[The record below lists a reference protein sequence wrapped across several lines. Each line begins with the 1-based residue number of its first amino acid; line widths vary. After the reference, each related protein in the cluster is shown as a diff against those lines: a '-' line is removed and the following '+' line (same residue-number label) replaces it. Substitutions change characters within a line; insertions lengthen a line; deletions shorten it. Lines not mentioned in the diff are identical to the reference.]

1 MAAPVI
7 EESTKH
13 AFASNATSY
22 TITGTTLPNF
32 AAGDLCLIF
41 CSTDGAGNA
50 LTAHFNVVGGDQALT
65 VIGYSGGDTPSST
78 WFYRWCTGVE
88 LDVDVHILGTNSE
101 TCEAIAMRISG
112 VTHEFPLIIPVP
124 AVATSQNPD
133 PPAVP
138 ALKEARDVLFLA
150 AESNDHTDTWASD
163 PTNYATVQ
171 HGNSGTGS
179 GDCGGSV
186 AYRAIT
192 NTSLTED
199 PGTFGLS
206 GSEEYVAW
214 TIAVLGDL
222 SPVVA
227 EQNAVAV
234 PTTAVALGKA
244 DSLSNAQVFA
254 FTPRESCNIEKIA
267 FYAAKVG
274 SPTDDVAV
282 LLEASYTDLTTA
294 AASSGNQSWSPQEL
308 YGPGG
313 GGTCEGIA
321 QRFSLAATT
330 HIHGVQL
337 GGYYHNTPT
346 DNFVVSIVSALDGT
360 PLASLSVPAL
370 SLPSSDASF
379 ILRFPSVVQLASGTY
394 YLQLSRSG
402 ARDTTNYVFVD
413 VDSAAD
419 GYAGH
424 AYWLRDSGVWTE
436 NPSGYDLHALRIFG
450 TTTPIAATTV
460 DVQVTGWYEATFA
473 SPYAVTA
480 GTTYWVVIGRT
491 GAQDSTNYYSIYYG
505 ASANPLQTSYT
516 NTTGT
521 TYVEHATYDY
531 SFQARKTT
539 AVEWTPV
546 DPMGAS
552 GFFGV

>member
-7 EESTKH
+7 AASTEH
-13 AFASNATSY
+13 VGAAGTSC
-22 TITGTTLPNF
+22 TVTGTAMPNW

-41 CSTDGAGNA
+41 TSTDGAGNA
-50 LTAHFNVVGGDQALT
+50 QTAHFAVAGGDQALT
-65 VIGYSGGDTPSST
+65 LVASNTSDTPSSH
-78 WFYRWCTGVE
+78 WFYRWCTGAE
-88 LDVDVHILGTNSE
+88 LDVDLHIVGTNSE
-101 TCEAIAMRISG
+101 PYYVVAMQITG
-112 VTHEFPLIIPVP
+112 VNREYPLIIPAAV
-124 AVATSQNPD
+124 VATTANPD

-138 ALKEARDVLFLA
+138 ALKESRDVLYLA
-150 AESNDHTDTWASD
+150 ATSHDHTDTWSSD
-163 PTNYATVQ
+163 PSGYSTVQ
-171 HGNSGTGS
+171 NGNSGTGS
-179 GDCGGSV
+179 GDCGGAV
-186 AYRAIT
+186 AYLAVT
-192 NTSLTED
+192 GSAAVD
-199 PGTFGLS
+199 PGTFTNS
-206 GSEEYVAW
+206 GSEETVAW

-294 AASSGNQSWSPQEL
+294 AASSGDQGWSPQEL

-313 GGTCEGIA
+313 GRTCEGIA

-521 TYVEHATYDY
+521 TYDGHATYDF

-539 AVEWTPV
+539 AVEWVPV